1 LRPEDRRHEI
11 VEMLVEQGSA
21 TLEALAEHFGVSKM
35 TIHRDLD
42 ALEAE
47 GRLRKLR
54 GGATL
59 ESSGQFESDFRY
71 RARMAGEEKARIARH
86 AAGFVEP
93 GMSVMVDDGST
104 SQALAPH
111 LAAIRPLTVITN
123 NLGLI
128 SELSGKPGIELIAL
142 GGNYASKF
150 NGFFGV
156 LTETALRDLRA
167 DMALLSSSA
176 VSGRSA
182 FHQDQEVLGVKRAM
196 IASAARRY
204 LMVDHQKFG
213 RTALHLLADLEDFD
227 GVVTSDALERA
238 RAEALRQDGIRL
250 HFAEG
255 D

>member
-1 LRPEDRRHEI
+1 
-11 VEMLVEQGSA
+11 MLVEHGSA

-71 RARMAGEEKARIARH
+71 RARMAGEEKARIAQH

-128 SELSGKPGIELIAL
+128 SDLSGKPGIELIAL

-167 DMALLSSSA
+167 DI
-176 VSGRSA
+176 GTGG
-182 FHQDQEVLGVKRAM
+182 DGDGG
-196 IASAARRY
+196 AAE
-204 LMVDHQKFG
+204 QQG
-213 RTALHLLADLEDFD
+213 A
-227 GVVTSDALERA
+227 G
-238 RAEALRQDGIRL
+238 DGISVT
-250 HFAEG
+250 HS
-255 D
+255 

>member
-1 LRPEDRRHEI
+1 LRPEGRRHEI
-11 VEMLVEQGSA
+11 VEMLVEHGSA

-71 RARMAGEEKARIARH
+71 RARMAGEEKARIAQH

-128 SELSGKPGIELIAL
+128 SDLSGKPGIELIAL

-167 DMALLSSSA
+167 DMALISSSA
-176 VSGRSA
+176 VSERSA

-196 IASAARRY
+196 IASAAQRY

-227 GVVTSDALERA
+227 GVVTSDALERT
-238 RAEALRQDGIRL
+238 RAETLRQDGIRL
-250 HFAEG
+250 HFAER